1 MTTFASDTQA
11 ANVDATLSRFKHQ
24 QAMERRKEEAAAALA
39 VATNERP
46 VKQDL
51 DPDFNPE
58 RLDVRQPADA
68 EDEGQASGAAQLA
81 DQMSQV
87 GL

>member
-1 MTTFASDTQA
+1 
-11 ANVDATLSRFKHQ
+11 
-24 QAMERRKEEAAAALA
+24 MERRKEEAAAALA

-46 VKQDL
+46 VKQEQGL

-58 RLDVRQPADA
+58 RLDVGQPADA